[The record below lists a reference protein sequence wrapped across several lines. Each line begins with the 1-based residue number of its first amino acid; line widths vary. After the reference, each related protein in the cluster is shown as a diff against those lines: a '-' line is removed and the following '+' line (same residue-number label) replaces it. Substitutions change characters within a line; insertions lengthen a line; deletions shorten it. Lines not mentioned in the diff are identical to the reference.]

1 MNGTGAG
8 MGVSGA
14 GGARVAELLGEL
26 AAMEATV
33 SSLQSDVSDSV
44 YLVASIWRITGT
56 TFVLLMQVP
65 PSCSS
70 CRYHPPSTRARPL
83 SCTPHACSLPPVL
96 VRTRALLHSCA
107 LPLMLA
113 RSRLSRWLGF
123 SLLEAGHVRF
133 KNTRNIMIKNVLD
146 TCVSAI
152 AFWLFG
158 YAVGF
163 GDGTRVFGW
172 ANPDGSVA
180 FAGGQNYVQFFYAF
194 AFCATSATIF
204 AGAVAERTHLAA
216 YLLFNFVLAALIY
229 PVIAHVLWSSNGLLS
244 PARGAVI
251 LNTNGVLD
259 NAGSMVVHVTGGV
272 TSLVGAWMVGPR
284 IGRFDIDG
292 KVVPFKGHS
301 MVFVAAGTIIL
312 WTGFYGFNGCSVDY
326 LGEDPLD
333 WSAEVARVCVNTTI
347 CAAAAGVTVWTLTYR
362 RREPVPEDTF
372 NGVIGGLVAACATS
386 SLVEPWAACVIGMGA
401 GALYLLGTWVMLR
414 CQLDDPVQATP
425 VHLVCGSWGGVAVGF
440 FASPANISRTYNI
453 AQPLSCG
460 VFYGCSAWQLLVQ
473 ILGLLIVYAWVG
485 ATALFLF
492 YGLHFFDVL
501 RVKRH
506 QEEVGLDVVFHG
518 GDEADD
524 VEGDQHGHARR
535 FASRRWQQL
544 GLSTLSAVPRGFF
557 SPSRWLRASM
567 RLCSRDGRSSADGE
581 GMSVRKRRDVWHRAL
596 DSTGL
601 GQLSLAMYEANYV
614 MEDAV
619 EVEAGSGGVY
629 IGVHDGHGG
638 SETAEFLRHTLY
650 NNLKKEF
657 LRGGGAVSVEALR
670 RGFAETERQF
680 TARVRDSFLDSPH
693 LATVGAC
700 SAVAIVTRSA
710 LWVANVGD
718 CRAVLGQVRHT
729 GDGLECRALQMSEDH
744 NLSFQAIRDRYREE
758 HADMP
763 DAVTE
768 KRGRY
773 RVKGKITVTRAFGD
787 LYLKS
792 HDFNREPLFSR
803 FRVAEP
809 FNPPLLSTDPHVAVR
824 LLAPHDAF
832 VVVASDGLFELL
844 SNQEVVDMVAVSP
857 RKDIARQ
864 LIRAALRRAAERT
877 EVPYGELLRM
887 ASGQRR
893 SYHDDITVVVFFF
906 DHDAIRKEAARNQPQ
921 WTKDVSLKGGV
932 SVDAAGAV
940 VSDFN
945 VVSSVHGGT
954 AARSLLARSIGSTN
968 NLAAASTLSASLIED
983 SVLEIE

>member
-1 MNGTGAG
+1 M
-8 MGVSGA
+8 
-14 GGARVAELLGEL
+14 
-26 AAMEATV
+26 
-33 SSLQSDVSDSV
+33 
-44 YLVASIWRITGT
+44 
-56 TFVLLMQVP
+56 
-65 PSCSS
+65 
-70 CRYHPPSTRARPL
+70 
-83 SCTPHACSLPPVL
+83 
-96 VRTRALLHSCA
+96 
-107 LPLMLA
+107 
-113 RSRLSRWLGF
+113 GF

-158 YAVGF
+158 YAIGF
-163 GDGTRVFGW
+163 GEGTRVFGW

-386 SLVEPWAACVIGMGA
+386 SLVEPWAACVIGVPPLTPCSLCLSA
-401 GALYLLGTWVMLR
+401 SSISAALDSRLAPATWPSPPATLVPSFSSRSCHMALATCHPRPFILVSLLPHGTRHLPPSSLHSR
-414 CQLDDPVQATP
+414 LAPATWP
-425 VHLVCGSWGGVAVGF
+425 SPPATLVPSF
-440 FASPANISRTYNI
+440 SSRLAI
-453 AQPLSCG
+453 PLPEH
-460 VFYGCSAWQLLVQ
+460 
-473 ILGLLIVYAWVG
+473 ILGLVIVYMWVG

-557 SPSRWLRASM
+557 SPSRWLRAST
-567 RLCSRDGRSSADGE
+567 RLCSRDGRSTADGD

-596 DSTGL
+596 DCTGL

-629 IGVHDGHGG
+629 LGVHDGHGG

-921 WTKDVSLKGGV
+921 WSKDVSLKGGV

-945 VVSSVHGGT
+945 VISSVHGAT

-983 SVLEIE
+983 SALEIE

>member
-44 YLVASIWRITGT
+44 YLIANIWRITGT
-56 TFVLLMQVP
+56 TFVLLMQ
-65 PSCSS
+65 
-70 CRYHPPSTRARPL
+70 
-83 SCTPHACSLPPVL
+83 
-96 VRTRALLHSCA
+96 
-107 LPLMLA
+107 
-113 RSRLSRWLGF
+113 LGF

-158 YAVGF
+158 YAIGF

-326 LGEDPLD
+326 LGEDPQD

-386 SLVEPWAACVIGMGA
+386 SLVEPWAACVVGMGA

-518 GDEADD
+518 GDDADD
-524 VEGDQHGHARR
+524 VDGDQHGHARR

-557 SPSRWLRASM
+557 SPSRWLRAST
-567 RLCSRDGRSSADGE
+567 RLCSRDGRSSADAE

-763 DAVTE
+763 DAITE

-803 FRVAEP
+803 FRVSEP
-809 FNPPLLSTDPHVAVR
+809 FNPPLISTDPHVAVR

-921 WTKDVSLKGGV
+921 WSKDVSLKGGV

-968 NLAAASTLSASLIED
+968 NLAASSSLSASLVED